1 MMDAK
6 RGDWVQ
12 IRRVVLPPDERAPQ
26 LPQDTRQVPLVLWVK
41 GRATRPGMIGQ
52 TIRIRTVTGRLVEGT
67 LEEVHPRYV
76 HDFGD
81 HVDELAQVGPQVRSL
96 LYAASE
102 AGPEVG
108 P

>member
-1 MMDAK
+1 MDAK

-12 IRRVVLPPDERAPQ
+12 VRSVVLTPGDRAPQ
-26 LPQDTRQVPLVLWVK
+26 VPQDTLQVPLVLWVK

-52 TIRIRTVTGRLVEGT
+52 SIRIRTVTGRLVEGT
-67 LEEVHPRYV
+67 LEEVHPRYS

-81 HVDELAQVGPQVRSL
+81 YVDELAQVGPQVRAL
-96 LYAASE
+96 LSAERE